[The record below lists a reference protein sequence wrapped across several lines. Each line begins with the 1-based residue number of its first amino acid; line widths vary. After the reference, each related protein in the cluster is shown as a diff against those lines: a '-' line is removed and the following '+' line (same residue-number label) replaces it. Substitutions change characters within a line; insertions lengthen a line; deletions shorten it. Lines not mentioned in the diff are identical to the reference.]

1 MFRPLRLTFL
11 CLIVAFT
18 TPVSPDII
26 WRKLLGEMN
35 RTEGDQ
41 TTPEARER
49 DQDTSGPNGA
59 DMDTQTRIEMGDL
72 AGILDDEM
80 DDDDVMKRKDLGP
93 GAAFVQDAA
102 ERPDIFAQHLAEI
115 VPTLQTIALVVS
127 YEGVQS
133 SVIFDVISKDEK
145 VYVKESQSQ
154 NVKFVVKHEGMIGP
168 SWCDGK

>member
-26 WRKLLGEMN
+26 WRKLLGEIN
-35 RTEGDQ
+35 RTEGDE
-41 TTPEARER
+41 TT
-49 DQDTSGPNGA
+49 
-59 DMDTQTRIEMGDL
+59 MGDL
-72 AGILDDEM
+72 AGILDDEI
-80 DDDDVMKRKDLGP
+80 DDDDAMKRKDPGP

-115 VPTLQTIALVVS
+115 APTLQTIALVVS

-145 VYVKESQSQ
+145 VSVKESQSQ